1 MTRMFGVL
9 LTLLLSVAAAQS
21 PAAPGGYS
29 AAALYNA
36 ANDYARSGKP
46 GLAVLNYERAKL
58 LDPRDPDIEAN
69 LRNVR
74 LKARVPAGAPGP
86 AERLAALIDP
96 DALLAA
102 GLGGLLV
109 AGLCLVWR
117 EKQTRHRGK
126 LLAASILGFG
136 LIGVTLACG
145 ASVWPTLHSAVVVGH
160 SVPARVSPTLIE
172 EPVFD
177 LPEAEVVIVSAEH
190 DGFYLVKTSA
200 GRTGWAPSA
209 NLALIVPRR

>member
-1 MTRMFGVL
+1 MRRMFTLLAVL
-9 LTLLLSVAAAQS
+9 LLTVAAAQS
-21 PAAPGGYS
+21 PTAAAGYS

-46 GLAVLNYERAKL
+46 GLAVLNYERARL
-58 LDPRDPDIEAN
+58 LDPLDPDIDAN
-69 LRNVR
+69 LRRVR
-74 LKARVPAGAPGP
+74 AKAGVPAGAPSA

-96 DALLAA
+96 DALLAT
-102 GLGGLLV
+102 GVGGLLL

-117 EKQTRHRGK
+117 EQQTPHRGK
-126 LLAASILGFG
+126 LLAASLLGFC

-145 ASVWPTLHSAVVVGH
+145 ACVWPTLHSAVVVGH
-160 SVPARVSPTLIE
+160 AVPARVSPTLIE
-172 EPVFD
+172 EPVFEV
-177 LPEAEVVIVSAEH
+177 PEADVVTVSAEH
-190 DGFYLVKTSA
+190 DGFYLIRTRA